1 MLFKFGITLAS
12 GMGLRGR
19 LGSRENIKM
28 LRERGEGYESA
39 FLYEQYLHGY
49 FHSAQS
55 SVCACVTLCS
65 APHRHQRFFL
75 PHLSAKS
82 SPTISTNPL
91 EGICKV
97 TEP

>member
-39 FLYEQYLHGY
+39 FYMNNMYMDISILLNPV
-49 FHSAQS
+49 
-55 SVCACVTLCS
+55 SVHV
-65 APHRHQRFFL
+65 
-75 PHLSAKS
+75 
-82 SPTISTNPL
+82 
-91 EGICKV
+91 
-97 TEP
+97 